1 VSRVESRASRV
12 LITGAST
19 GIGRAH
25 ALRWAKDGAQL
36 ALNAPEASQLEEVG
50 REVKAL
56 GAPAPLLVPGDVT
69 KEPDRQ
75 RLVERTRTE
84 LEGIDVLVNNAGR
97 GYYGLVRNTDVRD
110 LEGLFA
116 LNVFAPLRL
125 VQIALDDLIA
135 SKGTIVMM
143 SSIAGVAAAP
153 GMSVYAASKF
163 ALEAIAIS
171 LRAELADDGVRVLVV
186 RPGPVDTP
194 FRENATAKQVEAGVR
209 TRGADVQTAETVAE
223 RTFSAVKSG
232 AAVLE
237 TSLYVR
243 VASFGARVVP
253 PVFRAITRRMA
264 AKEKLKT

>member
-1 VSRVESRASRV
+1 MSGAASRV
-12 LITGAST
+12 VITGAST
-19 GIGRAH
+19 GIGRAL

-36 ALNAPEASQLEEVG
+36 VLNARDATQLEDVG
-50 REVKAL
+50 REIRAT
-56 GAPAPLLVPGDVT
+56 GAPAPLVVPGDVT

-75 RLVERTRTE
+75 RLIERARTE

-125 VQIALDDLIA
+125 VQIALDDLTA

-171 LRAELADDGVRVLVV
+171 LRAELAADGIKVLVV

-209 TRGADVQTAETVAE
+209 TRGADVQTPELVAD
-223 RTFSAVKSG
+223 RTFAAVKSG
-232 AAVLE
+232 ASVLE

-253 PVFRAITRRMA
+253 PIFRAITRRMA
-264 AKEKLKT
+264 DKEKLKGS